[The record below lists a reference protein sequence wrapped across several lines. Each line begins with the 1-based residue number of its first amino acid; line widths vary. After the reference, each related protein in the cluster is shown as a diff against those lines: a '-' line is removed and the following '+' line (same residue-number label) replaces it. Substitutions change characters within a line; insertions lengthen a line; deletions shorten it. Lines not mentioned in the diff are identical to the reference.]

1 MAVVQISRIQIRRG
15 QKNQGTGLPQLSSGE
30 LGWAIDSQELF
41 IGNGSVAEGAPQ
53 VGNTKVIT
61 EHDDLFTLA
70 DSYIYRNGDGSIVT
84 GIDSINPVERSLQ
97 DRLDDTVSGRAFGL
111 TGEQSQDATTLLQ
124 RAIDQLFLNAGSE
137 LSASNRI
144 KLILE
149 PGTYTIN
156 DTIKVPPHA
165 TIIGAGKDKTIIRQ
179 LNTGRAVFQTVS
191 DESIPGGY
199 VFGGEYATQAR
210 NIHLEGM
217 TLTVLGGSK
226 GLILDS
232 CRDSYFNSI
241 KVNGNWVVGNLVPTD
256 TLTTND
262 VALSLNSKN
271 GGVETARNEF
281 NNCSFENFGY
291 GIISNWDINDN
302 SFTKCDFATLG
313 YGVAFGKDMIIDGIP
328 ANGTAYGPQ
337 NNIFETCVFKDTVY
351 QAILIVHGTNN
362 ISKGNKFYTC
372 GNNGGADDQPETAVI
387 TIDTLSN
394 KSIDDY
400 FSRTKVLSYS
410 QGFIRQASATLVVGG
425 LSVIV
430 ASTENIKPGQL
441 IIKKTGV
448 GEFGFTTEDNIFTP
462 ELDNDITVTARVDQ
476 VISPT
481 EFTVTIPH
489 LASGAVT
496 FELVSPV
503 IEDVPYIP
511 EVEGPVNYEWGYEHE
526 VTVIDG
532 DNNTLFR
539 LPKLENQSF
548 VIDYFSL
555 SEQGYTGVRSGTLHV
570 IVNALTDG
578 AVGTPAVLVSDEYDY
593 LGDNIYLDTI
603 SFDAILDNVG
613 NSPDLNTIII
623 KSNAS
628 GMPTQARSRFKFRVK
643 TKQTVL

>member
-1 MAVVQISRIQIRRG
+1 VAVVQISRIQIRRG

-30 LGWAIDSQELF
+30 LGWAIDTQELF

-84 GIDSINPVERSLQ
+84 GIDAVNPVERSLQ
-97 DRLDDTVSGRAFGL
+97 DRLDDTVSVRAFGL
-111 TGEQSQDATTLLQ
+111 TGESSQDATVLLQ
-124 RAIDQLFLNAGSE
+124 RAIDQLFLNSGSE
-137 LSASNRI
+137 LSVSKRV
-144 KLILE
+144 KLVIE

-156 DTIKVPPHA
+156 DTIKIPPYA
-165 TIIGAGKDKTIIRQ
+165 TIIGAGSDKTIIRQ
-179 LNTGRAVFQTVS
+179 LNTNRAVIQTVS

-199 VFGGEYATQAR
+199 IFDGEYATQAR
-210 NIHLEGM
+210 KIKLEGM
-217 TLTVLGGSK
+217 TLSVSGGSK
-226 GLILDS
+226 GLVLSS
-232 CRDSYFNSI
+232 CRDSNFDDI
-241 KVNGNWVVGNLVPTD
+241 KIVGNWTVGALVPVD
-256 TLTTND
+256 TTTTYD
-262 VALSLNSKN
+262 IALSLNSKN
-271 GGVETARNEF
+271 GGVETANNKF

-291 GIISNWDINDN
+291 GVVSNWDIDDN
-302 SFTKCDFATLG
+302 HFSNCKFASLG
-313 YGVAFGKDMIIDGIP
+313 YGVMFGKDMIIDNLP
-328 ANGTAYGPQ
+328 ANGTAYGPR
-337 NNIFETCVFKDTVY
+337 NNTFESCIFKDTVY
-351 QAILIVHGTNN
+351 QAIKIDQGVNN
-362 ISKGNKFYTC
+362 ISKENKFYTC

-387 TIDTLSN
+387 SVSTLSN
-394 KSIDDY
+394 KSINDF
-400 FSRTKVLSYS
+400 FSRTKILSYS
-410 QGFIRQASATLVVGG
+410 QGFIRQSSATLVAGG

-430 ASTENIKPGQL
+430 PSTDDIKPGQL

-448 GEFGFTTEDNIFTP
+448 GEFGYTTQDNIFTP
-462 ELDNDITVTARVDQ
+462 EIDNDIVINARVDQ

-511 EVEGPVNYEWGYEHE
+511 EVEGPVNYEWGYEHK
-526 VTVIDG
+526 VTILDG

-539 LPKLENQSF
+539 LPKIANQSF
-548 VIDYFSL
+548 VIDYTSL
-555 SEQGYTGVRSGTLHV
+555 SEQGYNGMRSGTLQV
-570 IVNALTDG
+570 VVNALQDG
-578 AVGTPAVLVSDEYDY
+578 ANGTPAVIVSDDYDY
-593 LGDNIYLDTI
+593 LGDDLYLDTI

-613 NSPDLNTIII
+613 NSQDLNTIII

-628 GMPTQARSRFKFRVK
+628 GLPTDARSKFKFRVK